1 MLTAALTP
9 TTTQAAMAISTEER
23 GFFVALGE
31 RITLLR
37 KAHGITQV
45 QLAEVLESM
54 ISSSTHA

>member
-1 MLTAALTP
+1 
-9 TTTQAAMAISTEER
+9 MAISTEER